1 MPALSAKASA
11 TAQAIDRKAGEFASG
26 ESGWWL
32 ESDHTGVL
40 V

>member
-11 TAQAIDRKAGEFASG
+11 TAQAIDRKAGESASG
-26 ESGWWL
+26 ESGWRL
-32 ESDHTGVL
+32 ESDHTSVL